1 MGRGQRPAPER
12 LPAVL
17 GAPVLMARFDVHA
30 MKRGG
35 ALVVDCQ
42 ADLLSGL
49 KTRVV
54 APLIALDKAPPP
66 ARHLNPVFEV
76 RGERFVLLAQLLS
89 AVEVREIGEKVGA
102 LGDQGEQVLGALDF
116 LVSGV

>member
-1 MGRGQRPAPER
+1 
-12 LPAVL
+12 
-17 GAPVLMARFDVHA
+17 MARFDVYA

-54 APLIALDKAPPP
+54 APLVAESKAPPP

-76 RGERFVLLAQLLS
+76 RGERFVLMAQWLS
-89 AVEVREIGEKVGA
+89 AVEVLE
-102 LGDQGEQVLGALDF
+102 LGDCVASLEDQGEAVLGALDF
-116 LVSGV
+116 LITGV

>member
-1 MGRGQRPAPER
+1 
-12 LPAVL
+12 
-17 GAPVLMARFDVHA
+17 MARFDVYA

-54 APLIALDKAPPP
+54 APLVAEGHAPPP

-76 RGERFVLLAQLLS
+76 RGERFVLMVQLLS
-89 AVEVREIGEKVGA
+89 AVEVRE
-102 LGDQGEQVLGALDF
+102 LGDCVGSLGEQGEAVLGALDF
-116 LVSGV
+116 LTTGV